1 MTPAVR
7 SAFLRLL
14 GFESTTHAF
23 PTLKGVY
30 FKSSIAFELI
40 TTKGLRVNVT
50 WDSYSRQPAVAIT
63 LQLTNQVLPHKT
75 NVHSLQTKLLIQA
88 VLKNNVLYWTGDC
101 RTRKNPWHGAALLLS
116 VAWCVGYV
124 WWRANKNNR
133 KAVSRQICCH
143 VLLSDLFTANV
154 NRSYISQKKSFWRT

>member
-40 TTKGLRVNVT
+40 TTKGLRADVT

-75 NVHSLQTKLLIQA
+75 NVHFLQTKLLIQA
-88 VLKNNVLYWTGDC
+88 LLKNNVLCWRGNCGLERIRDTARRCFWVLRDVSDMGGDALT
-101 RTRKNPWHGAALLLS
+101 RTIAKLCHARF
-116 VAWCVGYV
+116 VATFFCQTYL
-124 WWRANKNNR
+124 
-133 KAVSRQICCH
+133 QPM
-143 VLLSDLFTANV
+143 
-154 NRSYISQKKSFWRT
+154 